1 MKWKVHLY
9 VGGTQF
15 IEEVYAINR
24 KDALETAL
32 ARNPKARV
40 ISTNPDL
47 SQ

>member
-1 MKWKVHLY
+1 MKWNVQLY
-9 VGGTQF
+9 VGGQMFT
-15 IEEVYAINR
+15 EEVFAVNR

-40 ISTNPDL
+40 IATNPDL

>member
-1 MKWKVHLY
+1 MKWKVQLY
-9 VGGTQF
+9 VGGQMFT
-15 IEEVYAINR
+15 EEVFAVNR

-40 ISTNPDL
+40 IGANPDL

>member
-1 MKWKVHLY
+1 MKWKVQLY
-9 VGGTQF
+9 VGGQMFT
-15 IEEVYAINR
+15 EEVFAVNR

-40 ISTNPDL
+40 IATNPDL